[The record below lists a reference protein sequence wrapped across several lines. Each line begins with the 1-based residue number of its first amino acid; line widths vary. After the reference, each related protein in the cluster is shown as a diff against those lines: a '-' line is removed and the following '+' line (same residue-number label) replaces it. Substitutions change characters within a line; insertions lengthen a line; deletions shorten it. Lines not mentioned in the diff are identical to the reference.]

1 MPHATT
7 PHGTPALASTLPA
20 VALAGAN
27 ASGAV
32 LAAQATAQNAVDAVM
47 KVADVQAAAGDN
59 AGPSVNL
66 GFDFGD
72 DHLAVRVEMSG
83 GQVHTRFT
91 TSSAELQQAV
101 ATQWSAMTSQ
111 GDSQG
116 QRSYQFAQPQF
127 AQGDATSDSGGSPG
141 SFSFGAGAQG
151 QEGRQSG
158 SAFASGSVV
167 ATAPVLETTP
177 GASVESE
184 PASANFGAS
193 RLNVFA

>member
-1 MPHATT
+1 VP
-7 PHGTPALASTLPA
+7 
-20 VALAGAN
+20 
-27 ASGAV
+27 
-32 LAAQATAQNAVDAVM
+32 AAQATAQNAVDAVM
-47 KVADVQAAAGDN
+47 KVADVQAAAGDH

-127 AQGDATSDSGGSPG
+127 AQGDAAPDSGGSPG
-141 SFSFGAGAQG
+141 SFSFGGGTQG

-158 SAFASGSVV
+158 SAFASASVT
-167 ATAPVLETTP
+167 ATAPVLKTTP

-184 PASANFGAS
+184 PASADFVAS